1 MSGQFHAP
9 IVLPSRK
16 LSRCPLNGRLGDP
29 RAGPDAVQTR
39 SISCPSRESHH
50 DSSDVESVALPTP
63 VPTDVLSQLGY
74 VRRES
79 RFVCEGRIQNLLGTL

>member
-16 LSRCPLNGRLGDP
+16 HSRCPLNGRLGGP
-29 RAGPDAVQTR
+29 RAGPDAVRTR

-50 DSSDVESVALPTP
+50 DSSDVESVAIPNP

-74 VRRES
+74 GRDES
-79 RFVCEGRIQNLLGTL
+79 HFGCEGCIQNLPDTL